1 MEAVLVKDFMRLRIK
16 VVGCLD
22 VIDEDPRRLFEL
34 LLLGIDECPQSKVYI
49 EEVDLQSTDGQGG
62 STP

>member
-1 MEAVLVKDFMRLRIK
+1 MRLRIK

-22 VIDEDPRRLFEL
+22 AIDEDPRRLFEL
-34 LLLGIDECPQSKVYI
+34 LLLGIDECPQSKIYI
-49 EEVDLQSTDGQGG
+49 EEVDPREATGQGG

>member
-1 MEAVLVKDFMRLRIK
+1 MRLRIK

-22 VIDEDPRRLFEL
+22 AIDEDPRRLFEL
-34 LLLGIDECPQSKVYI
+34 LLLGIDECPQSKIYI
-49 EEVDLQSTDGQGG
+49 EEVDPREADGQGG

>member
-1 MEAVLVKDFMRLRIK
+1 MEDSMRLRIK

-22 VIDEDPRRLFEL
+22 AIDEDPRRLFEL
-34 LLLGIDECPQSKVYI
+34 LLLGIDECPQSKIYI
-49 EEVDLQSTDGQGG
+49 EEVDPREADGQGG